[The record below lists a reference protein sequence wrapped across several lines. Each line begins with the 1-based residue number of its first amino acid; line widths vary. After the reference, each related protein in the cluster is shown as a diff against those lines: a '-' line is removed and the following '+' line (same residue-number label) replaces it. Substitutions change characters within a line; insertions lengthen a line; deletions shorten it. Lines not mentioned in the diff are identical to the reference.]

1 VRKKSKYRPKG
12 VILDPMAYIQQG
24 FTPIAEHGSALVT
37 MRLRSHSAL
46 EALVTGKANRANIDV
61 LIAMVN
67 MTEALY
73 RMGVGREYSSE
84 VRAGLEAL
92 RSVGRRSMEL
102 GRFVLKSDE
111 MAALNTVMELHDAQ
125 LDHMNEPHEEQQMLF
140 MKKFTEFIVY
150 ELQWLGLT
158 GEQIMATLGIVAMTL
173 WLWIVLIV
181 FKPS

>member
-61 LIAMVN
+61 LIAAVN

-111 MAALNTVMELHDAQ
+111 MTAFNTVMELHDAQ
-125 LDHMNEPHEEQQMLF
+125 LEVINVQQMERALDLVQS
-140 MKKFTEFIVY
+140 EIR
-150 ELQWLGLT
+150 G
-158 GEQIMATLGIVAMTL
+158 GRATAISEKT
-173 WLWIVLIV
+173 
-181 FKPS
+181 